1 MATRSRVFKNSAI
14 SDSVLFFVRV
24 VISPNLPQCG
34 FYPCGAL
41 DHGVGLEVQP
51 GRALEAHLGPYRG
64 LDAAGGALQA
74 IVCGHLILAG
84 EHAVEHRRVGEV
96 GAHPDAG
103 DGDETLDARVRER
116 GYLLAGDLLQLR
128 LHLARARAHGFAFM
142 ASPSWLRPHGF
153 ALMASPSWLRP
164 HGFALMASPS

>member
-24 VISPNLPQCG
+24 VICPNLPQCG

-41 DHGVGLEVQP
+41 DNGVGLKVQP

-74 IVCGHLILAG
+74 LVCGPLILAG
-84 EHAVEHRRVGEV
+84 EHAVEYRSVVEI
-96 GAHPDAG
+96 GAHPDTG
-103 DGDETLDARVRER
+103 DRDETLDAWVRER

-128 LHLARARAHGFAFM
+128 LHLARARTHSFTN
-142 ASPSWLRPHGF
+142 SSRQ
-153 ALMASPSWLRP
+153 SSIE
-164 HGFALMASPS
+164 SSS

>member
-1 MATRSRVFKNSAI
+1 MRRTRAAEAPMASPSEPTWVVTATRSRVFKKTAI
-14 SDSVLFFVRV
+14 SASVLFFARV
-24 VISPNLPQCG
+24 FIRPNLPQCC
-34 FYPCGAL
+34 FYPGGTL

-74 IVCGHLILAG
+74 LVCGHLILAG

-103 DGDETLDARVRER
+103 DRYEALDARVRER

-128 LHLARARAHGFAFM
+128 LHLARATAHSFTN
-142 ASPSWLRPHGF
+142 SSRQ
-153 ALMASPSWLRP
+153 SSIE
-164 HGFALMASPS
+164 SSS